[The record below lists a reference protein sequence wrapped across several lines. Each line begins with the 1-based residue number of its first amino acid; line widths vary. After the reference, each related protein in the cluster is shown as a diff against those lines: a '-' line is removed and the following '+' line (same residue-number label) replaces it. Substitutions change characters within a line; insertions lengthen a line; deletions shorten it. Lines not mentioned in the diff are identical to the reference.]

1 MLENIG
7 LIVILFI
14 VFIGCT
20 IMLVFK
26 RFLKSDY
33 EFDFYDDVVIREQKA
48 NGINNVLFQGNPA
61 TQEYINEYVLSE
73 RKRKK
78 YFMCE
83 YGKNVNSIHYFILA
97 YNSNSKLI
105 NVIQVKEKRPNEFS
119 KIIKLPK
126 KTKAVNYVIHK
137 VNGFNV
143 DFHPI
148 KKIKIRKIFSYS
160 FMMSAGL
167 FSIVN
172 ALRLIIILVRG
183 EYFYKPYL
191 QQYGTSQFI
200 LTGIIS
206 GVLFFVLFIILLI
219 KNRYFTRNRGGFY
232 GKY

>member
-1 MLENIG
+1 
-7 LIVILFI
+7 
-14 VFIGCT
+14 
-20 IMLVFK
+20 
-26 RFLKSDY
+26 
-33 EFDFYDDVVIREQKA
+33 
-48 NGINNVLFQGNPA
+48 
-61 TQEYINEYVLSE
+61 
-73 RKRKK
+73 
-78 YFMCE
+78 MCE
-83 YGKNVNSIHYFILA
+83 YGKKINSIQFYILA
-97 YNSNSKLI
+97 YNGNRKLI
-105 NVIQVKEKRPNEFS
+105 NVIQVKERRPKAFS
-119 KIIKLPK
+119 RAVKLPK
-126 KTKAVNYVIHK
+126 KTRAVNFVIHK
-137 VNGFNV
+137 INGFNV

-206 GVLFFVLFIILLI
+206 GVLFLVLFIILLI

>member
-1 MLENIG
+1 MLTSIAM
-7 LIVILFI
+7 IVILFI
-14 VFIGCT
+14 VFISCT
-20 IMLVFK
+20 VLISFRKYLKTDYVFS
-26 RFLKSDY
+26 FFEDEVLKT
-33 EFDFYDDVVIREQKA
+33 EKA
-48 NGINNVLFQGNPA
+48 NDITNYLFAGNPE

-97 YNSNSKLI
+97 YNGNSKLI
-105 NVIQVKEKRPNEFS
+105 NVIQVKENRPNEFS
-119 KIIKLPK
+119 KTIKLPK

-148 KKIKIRKIFSYS
+148 EKIKLTNIFFYS
-160 FMMSAGL
+160 FLMSVGL
-167 FSIVN
+167 FSLINGV
-172 ALRLIIILVRG
+172 RLSLVLG
-183 EYFYKPYL
+183 IGYYYFEPYL
-191 QQYGTSQFI
+191 QMYNVSHFV
-200 LTGIIS
+200 LTGIIC
-206 GVLFFVLFIILLI
+206 GVLFFVLFFMLLI